1 MIPVVLSGGSGSR
14 LWPLSRAHYPKQFIP
29 LAGEQTMLQD
39 TLGRLQGLQAEAL
52 SPLMIC
58 NEQHRFMVAEQLREI
73 NVIAKNILLEPVGR
87 NTAPAVALAALAA
100 APDDILLVLPA
111 DHVIDDI
118 PAFHRAIELAC
129 REAEKGALVTF
140 GVVPTSAQ
148 TGYGYIQVAGAA
160 DAGIN
165 TNANTNT
172 NTNTNT
178 NANTN
183 GGLTAQRIAQFV
195 EKPDLAT
202 AQAYVDSGDYYWNSG
217 MFAFKA
223 SRYLEE
229 LGRYQLDM
237 LNACRA
243 ALGAAS
249 VDLDFT
255 RIDAEL
261 FAACPADS
269 IDYAVMEK
277 TDNAVVIPL
286 AAGWSDIGSWSALW
300 DVSEKDERGNSCK
313 GDVLMVDTHN
323 SYLHTN
329 GRLLATVGV
338 SNLVVVETDDA
349 VLVADK
355 SRVQDVKAVVNQLQA
370 RARSEGE
377 SHRKVYRPWGMY
389 DSIAMNGR
397 YQAKRIVVKP
407 GARLSLQMHH
417 HRAEHWIV
425 VQGTGLVTRGDE
437 KILLSVNESTYIPIG
452 MAHRLENPGV
462 IPLEIIE
469 VQTGDYLGEDDIVR
483 FDDQYGRV
491 AESNT
496 LKK

>member
-29 LAGEQTMLQD
+29 LASEQTMLQE
-39 TLGRLQGLQAEAL
+39 TLGRLQGLSADAL
-52 SPLMIC
+52 SPLVIC
-58 NEQHRFMVAEQLREI
+58 NEQHRFMVAEQLREMD
-73 NVIAKNILLEPVGR
+73 VVAQNILLEPVGR

-100 APDDILLVLPA
+100 NADDILLVLPA

-118 PAFHRAIELAC
+118 SAFHSAIELAC
-129 REAEKGALVTF
+129 SEAEKGALVTF

-148 TGYGYIQVAGAA
+148 TGYGYIQAASDGKPGEAGLA
-160 DAGIN
+160 
-165 TNANTNT
+165 
-172 NTNTNT
+172 
-178 NANTN
+178 
-183 GGLTAQRIAQFV
+183 AQRIAQFV

-229 LGRYQLDM
+229 LARFQPEM

-243 ALGAAS
+243 AFDGAS
-249 VDLDFT
+249 VDCDFT
-255 RIDAEL
+255 RLDKEA
-261 FAACPADS
+261 FSACPDDS

-286 AAGWSDIGSWSALW
+286 DAGWSDIGSWSALW
-300 DVSEKDERGNSCK
+300 DISEKDEQGNTCK
-313 GDVLMVDTHN
+313 GDVLTVDTHD

-329 GRLLATVGV
+329 GRLLATVGIK
-338 SNLVVVETDDA
+338 NLVVVETDDA

-355 SRVQDVKAVVNQLQA
+355 SRVQDVKAVVNQLKAQG
-370 RARSEGE
+370 RSERE
-377 SHRKVYRPWGMY
+377 SHRKVYRPWGFY
-389 DSIAMNGR
+389 DSIAANSR
-397 YQAKRIVVKP
+397 YQAKRIVVNP
-407 GARLSLQMHH
+407 GARLSLQKHY
-417 HRAEHWIV
+417 HRAEHWVV

-437 KILLSVNESTYIPIG
+437 EVTLSVNESVYIPIG
-452 MAHRLENPGV
+452 MKHRLENPGR

-483 FDDQYGRV
+483 FDDQYGR
-491 AESNT
+491 AEE
-496 LKK
+496 K

>member
-1 MIPVVLSGGSGSR
+1 MIPVVLSGGSGTR
-14 LWPLSRAHYPKQFIP
+14 LWPLSRAHFPKQFIP
-29 LAGEQTMLQD
+29 LAGERTMLQD
-39 TLGRLQGLQAEAL
+39 TLERLRGLQSVDL
-52 SPLMIC
+52 SPLVIC

-73 NVIAKNILLEPVGR
+73 HVIAKNILLEPVGR

-148 TGYGYIQVAGAA
+148 TGYGYIQGAGAA
-160 DAGIN
+160 DASIN
-165 TNANTNT
+165 T
-172 NTNTNT
+172 
-178 NANTN
+178 NTN

-229 LGRYQLDM
+229 LERHQLDM

-261 FAACPADS
+261 FAACPSDS

-286 AAGWSDIGSWSALW
+286 DAGWSDIGSWSALW

-355 SRVQDVKAVVNQLQA
+355 SCVQDVKAVVNQLQA

-397 YQAKRIVVKP
+397 YQVKRIVVKP

-491 AESNT
+491 PEKETSE
-496 LKK
+496 KKTPIK

>member
-29 LAGEQTMLQD
+29 LASEQTMLQE
-39 TLGRLQGLQAEAL
+39 TLGRLQGLSAEAL
-52 SPLMIC
+52 SPLVIC
-58 NEQHRFMVAEQLREI
+58 NEQHRFMVAEQLREMD
-73 NVIAKNILLEPVGR
+73 VVAQNILLEPVGR

-100 APDDILLVLPA
+100 NADDILLVLPA

-118 PAFHRAIELAC
+118 SAFHSAIELAC
-129 REAEKGALVTF
+129 SEAEKGALVTF

-148 TGYGYIQVAGAA
+148 TGYGYIQAA
-160 DAGIN
+160 SDGKPGE
-165 TNANTNT
+165 
-172 NTNTNT
+172 
-178 NANTN
+178 
-183 GGLTAQRIAQFV
+183 GGLAAQRIAQFV

-229 LGRYQLDM
+229 LARFQPEM

-243 ALGAAS
+243 AFDGAS
-249 VDLDFT
+249 VDCDFT
-255 RIDAEL
+255 RLDKAA
-261 FAACPADS
+261 FSACPDDS

-277 TDNAVVIPL
+277 TDSAVVIPL
-286 AAGWSDIGSWSALW
+286 DAGWSDIGSWSALW
-300 DVSEKDERGNSCK
+300 DISEKDAQGNTCK
-313 GDVLMVDTHN
+313 GDVLAVDTHD

-329 GRLLATVGV
+329 GRLLATVGIK
-338 SNLVVVETDDA
+338 NLVVVETDDA

-355 SRVQDVKAVVNQLQA
+355 SRVQDVKAVVNQLKAQG
-370 RARSEGE
+370 RSERE
-377 SHRKVYRPWGMY
+377 SHRKVYRPWGFY
-389 DSIAMNGR
+389 DSIAANSR
-397 YQAKRIVVKP
+397 YQAKRIVVNP
-407 GARLSLQMHH
+407 GARLSLQKHY
-417 HRAEHWIV
+417 HRAEHWVV

-437 KILLSVNESTYIPIG
+437 EVTLSVNESVYIPIG
-452 MAHRLENPGV
+452 MKHRLENPGR

-483 FDDQYGRV
+483 FDDQYGR
-491 AESNT
+491 AEE
-496 LKK
+496 K

>member
-29 LAGEQTMLQD
+29 LASEQTLLQE
-39 TLGRLQGLQAEAL
+39 TLSRLQCLQAEVL
-52 SPLMIC
+52 SPLVIC

-73 NVIAKNILLEPVGR
+73 DVVANNILLEPVGR
-87 NTAPAVALAALAA
+87 NTAPAVALAALAT
-100 APDDILLVLPA
+100 APDAILLVLPA
-111 DHVIDDI
+111 DHVIENI
-118 PAFHRAIELAC
+118 SAFHSAVELAC
-129 REAEKGALVTF
+129 SEAEKGALVTF
-140 GVVPTSAQ
+140 GVVPTAAQ
-148 TGYGYIQVAGAA
+148 TGYGYIQAA
-160 DAGIN
+160 STEDANVRAHTIE
-165 TNANTNT
+165 
-172 NTNTNT
+172 
-178 NANTN
+178 
-183 GGLTAQRIAQFV
+183 QFV

-223 SRYLEE
+223 GRYLEE
-229 LGRYQLDM
+229 LARYQPQM
-237 LNACRA
+237 LSACQA
-243 ALGAAS
+243 ALKGAS

-255 RIDAEL
+255 RLDKAA
-261 FAACPADS
+261 FAACPDDS

-277 TDNAVVIPL
+277 TDSAVVIPL
-286 AAGWSDIGSWSALW
+286 DAGWSDIGSWSALW
-300 DVSEKDERGNSCK
+300 DISEKDAQGNTCK
-313 GDVLMVDTHN
+313 GDVLAVDTHD

-338 SNLVVVETDDA
+338 KDLVVVETDDA

-355 SRVQDVKAVVNQLQA
+355 SRVQEVKAVVKQLQA
-370 RARSEGE
+370 QGRSERE

-389 DSIAMNGR
+389 DSIAANGR
-397 YQAKRIVVKP
+397 YQTKRIVVNP
-407 GARLSLQMHH
+407 GAQLSLQKHY
-417 HRAEHWIV
+417 HRAEHWVV

-437 KILLSVNESTYIPIG
+437 EVILSVNESIYIPIG
-452 MAHRLENPGV
+452 MKHRLENPGV

-491 AESNT
+491 EG
-496 LKK
+496 K